1 MNALLRMLRK
11 KAQALWLGYA
21 LAFGFAVAIPITN
34 HFTLES
40 AMQRMRFVAMDSRST
55 FYLTSSGSFEDSR
68 EIHSELARMAAET
81 IFSRNPDGYDAPE
94 RLERLFN
101 PETATQLNKD
111 ASRDSEVFKQQQ
123 IHQKLETGAIHE
135 INVNNNT
142 ALVSVEGQILRT
154 GFFNGRVQNDARKVT
169 LFVRLTV
176 NDSMALNGRYPLV
189 VTSYSERFE

>member
-11 KAQALWLGYA
+11 KAQALWLWQT
-21 LAFGFAVAIPITN
+21 LTLSAVAWGFVNGHLAEQT
-34 HFTLES
+34 

-101 PETATQLNKD
+101 PESATKLNAD

-169 LFVRLTV
+169 LFVRLQV
-176 NDSMALNGRYPLV
+176 NDDMALNGRYPLV
-189 VTSYSERFE
+189 VTNYEERFE